1 MLSRDAAI
9 VLGLGG
15 AYVRSMCPRFVPS
28 PTLSGHETIG
38 KKKGRK
44 KFRVRGGSR
53 ALFLIRGG
61 GGFAV

>member
-38 KKKGRK
+38 EKKAERN
-44 KFRVRGGSR
+44 FGSG
-53 ALFLIRGG
+53 AEAGHCF
-61 GGFAV
+61 F